1 MGILELILLSIS
13 LAMDCFSVSLA
24 SGVILKQPDYRT
36 FFKMAFFFGLFQ
48 ALMPCLGWSFGYN
61 LQSLIES
68 FDHWLAFGLLA
79 LLGIK
84 MIIEGFKAEEH
95 KSFNPRLMKVILTLA
110 VATSI
115 DALAVGMTFAF
126 IDMSLIDLA
135 IAVGIIG
142 AGSFILS
149 LLGSYLGIKIGNK
162 LPYPPE
168 ALGGIVLIGI
178 GVKIL
183 LEHLG
188 YL

>member
-1 MGILELILLSIS
+1 MGLLELFLLSVS

-48 ALMPCLGWSFGYN
+48 ALMPCLGWAFGYN

-79 LLGIK
+79 LLGVK
-84 MIIEGFKAEEH
+84 MIIEGFKPEEH
-95 KSFNPRLMKVILTLA
+95 KSFNPRLMKVILALS

-126 IDMSLIDLA
+126 IDMPLIELA
-135 IAVGIIG
+135 LAAGIIG
-142 AGSFILS
+142 VGSFLLS
-149 LLGSYLGIKIGNK
+149 LAGSYLGIKIGNK
-162 LPYPPE
+162 LPVPPE
-168 ALGGIVLIGI
+168 AVGGAVLIGI
-178 GVKIL
+178 GTKIL